1 MNMSNITNN
10 DIATKA
16 NKIGST
22 WEQFKS
28 INDRRIN
35 EIEKKGSADSVT
47 LSHLDK
53 INRSLDRYQDSLN
66 KIESV
71 LNRPSSNGHKLNET
85 NCEYKNAFCKY
96 VKKGLESDIAN
107 LEQKNLNNNADQ
119 KLGYSV
125 TNKMNKAIDT
135 LLVENSPMR
144 KISSVL
150 EISTDS
156 LELIE
161 DREDITSGWSETGLS
176 GIENSKE
183 TVFTKKIILTH
194 ELYAQPKVTQKLV
207 DDPRIDVEEWL
218 SKKLSNIFIR
228 QENSAFINGSG
239 IGQPRGILSY
249 EDGNEWGKIERI
261 KTESNKLSADDIIKL
276 FFSIKEIYANNTNF
290 LMSRDSLQKV
300 RMLKDKN
307 GQYLWQPNLSEG
319 GSSTLFGSKIY
330 VSTNMPNLD
339 AGKVP
344 IAFGNFKNAYQII
357 DRGDVRVLR
366 DPFTHKPYIKFY
378 STKKVGGDIVNF
390 EAIKLLEIA
399 S

>member
-1 MNMSNITNN
+1 MNMNEIT
-10 DIATKA
+10 TKTNKVA
-16 NKIGST
+16 NT

-35 EIEKKGSADSVT
+35 EIERKGGADSLT

-53 INRSLDRYQDSLN
+53 INQSLDKYQDSLD

-71 LNRPSSNGHKLNET
+71 LNRPGSEMHKSYEV

-96 VKKGLESDIAN
+96 IKKGLEADVAN
-107 LEQKNLNNNADQ
+107 FEHKNLSSSAD
-119 KLGYSV
+119 KELGYSV
-125 TNKMNKAIDT
+125 TYKMNEYIHT
-135 LLVENSPMR
+135 LLLENSPMR
-144 KISSVL
+144 KIANVM

-161 DREDITSGWSETGLS
+161 DKEDTTSGWSDTGLS
-176 GIENSKE
+176 EIEKSNE
-183 TVFTKKIILTH
+183 TVFTKKIIIAH
-194 ELYAQPKVTQKLV
+194 ELYAQPKVTQKLI

-228 QENSAFINGSG
+228 QENIAFINGDG
-239 IGQPRGILSY
+239 VGKPRGILSY
-249 EDGNEWGKIERI
+249 EDGVEWGKIERI
-261 KTESNKLSADDIIKL
+261 KTKAEELTADDVIKL

-290 LMSRDSLQKV
+290 LMSRDSLQKI

-319 GSSTLFGSKIY
+319 SSSSLLGSEIY
-330 VSTNMPNLD
+330 VSTDMPSISKGALS
-339 AGKVP
+339 
-344 IAFGNFKNAYQII
+344 IAFGNFKHAYQII
-357 DRGDVRVLR
+357 DRSDIRVLR
-366 DPFTHKPYIKFY
+366 DPFTHKPYVKFY
-378 STKKVGGDIVNF
+378 STKKVGGDVVNF
-390 EAIKLLEIA
+390 DAIKLLQIA

>member
-1 MNMSNITNN
+1 MNNITNN
-10 DIATKA
+10 DIATKT

-53 INRSLDRYQDSLN
+53 INKSLDRYQDSLN

-71 LNRPSSNGHKLNET
+71 LNRPASNRHKLNET

-107 LEQKNLNNNADQ
+107 LEQKNLNNSADQ

-125 TNKMNKAIDT
+125 TNKMNQAIDT

-207 DDPRIDVEEWL
+207 DDPRIDVEDWL

-228 QENSAFINGSG
+228 QENSAFINGNG
-239 IGQPRGILSY
+239 IGQPKGILSY

-261 KTESNKLSADDIIKL
+261 KTESNKLNADDIIKL
-276 FFSIKEIYANNTNF
+276 FFSIKEIYSNNTNF

-319 GSSTLFGSKIY
+319 GFSTLFGSKIY
-330 VSTNMPNLD
+330 ISTDMPCINP
-339 AGKVP
+339 GKIS